1 MGKRFGD
8 NMDMKTK
15 ITQAVAAIRVRSDV
29 VPTLAVT
36 LGSGL
41 GPLADAFE
49 GIAIPYGDIPHF
61 PVSTAPGHDGQL
73 LLGTL
78 FGRACVLM
86 RGRVHMYEGY
96 APHEVTFPI
105 RVMQALGAETVILT
119 NAAGGMRDGMQVG
132 DLVVIEDHLSLAMA
146 AGFDPLR
153 GPHDPELGERFVS
166 LNHAYDPALI
176 AKAMALNTS
185 LTKGVY
191 AHAVGPSFEPPALI
205 RFLKAAG
212 CDLVGMS
219 TVPEVIVAR
228 HCGMRVFA
236 LSAVTNICVA
246 EVAET
251 HITNAEEVFEAAKV
265 IGPKL
270 ADFMARFVPEV

>member
-1 MGKRFGD
+1 M
-8 NMDMKTK
+8 NMKDQ
-15 ITQAVAAIRVRSDV
+15 IAEAVAAIRGHSDV
-29 VPTLAVT
+29 VPQIAVT

-49 GIAIPYGDIPHF
+49 GISIPYSDIPHF
-61 PVSTAPGHDGQL
+61 CASTAPGHDGQL
-73 LLGTL
+73 MLGTL
-78 FGRACVLM
+78 FGRSCVLM

-96 APHEVTFPI
+96 TAQQVTFPI
-105 RVMQALGAETVILT
+105 RVMQALGAVTVVLT
-119 NAAGGMRDGMQVG
+119 NAAGGMRADMAVG

-153 GPHDPELGERFVS
+153 GPNDPALGERFVS
-166 LNHAYDPALI
+166 LNHAYDPILI
-176 AKAMALNTS
+176 QMALAVAPN
-185 LTKGVY
+185 LTTGVY

-205 RFLKAAG
+205 RFLQGAG

-246 EVAET
+246 QVADA
-251 HITNAEEVFEAAKV
+251 HITNADEVFEAAEI

-270 ADFMARFVPEV
+270 ADFMERFLPGLPHD